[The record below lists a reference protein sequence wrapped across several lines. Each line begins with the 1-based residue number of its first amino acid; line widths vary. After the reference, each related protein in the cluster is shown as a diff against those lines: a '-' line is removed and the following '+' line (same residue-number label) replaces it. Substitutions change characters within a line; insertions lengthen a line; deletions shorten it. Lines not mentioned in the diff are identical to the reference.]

1 MPKFI
6 EKPEK
11 LMERIGAFETS
22 NKLLDELQQVVG
34 TEENSSNEI
43 ANKVVLFIHE
53 KNAKLKEENK
63 ELTASALIHIMK
75 AMTKKLKKTQEVIK

>member
-6 EKPEK
+6 EKPEE
-11 LMERIGAFETS
+11 LMERIGAFQAS

-53 KNAKLKEENK
+53 KKAKLQEENK
-63 ELTASALIHIMK
+63 EIKASALVHIMK
-75 AMTKKLKKTQEVIK
+75 AMSNKAEKNAGGN

>member
-6 EKPEK
+6 EKPEELLEK
-11 LMERIGAFETS
+11 IGAFEAS

-53 KNAKLKEENK
+53 KKAKLQEENK
-63 ELTASALIHIMK
+63 EITASALIHVMK
-75 AMTKKLKKTQEVIK
+75 ALGNKTEENAGGN

>member
-6 EKPEK
+6 EKPEEV
-11 LMERIGAFETS
+11 LERIGAFEAS

-34 TEENSSNEI
+34 AEENSSNEI

-53 KNAKLKEENK
+53 KKAKLKEENK
-63 ELTASALIHIMK
+63 ELTTSALIHIV
-75 AMTKKLKKTQEVIK
+75 KLVDSKIEENAGGN

>member
-6 EKPEK
+6 EKPEE
-11 LMERIGAFETS
+11 LMERIGAFQAS

-53 KNAKLKEENK
+53 KKAKLKEENK
-63 ELTASALIHIMK
+63 EITASALVHVMK
-75 AMTKKLKKTQEVIK
+75 AMTKKAEENAGGN

>member
-6 EKPEK
+6 EKPEEV
-11 LMERIGAFETS
+11 LERIGAFEAS
-22 NKLLDELQQVVG
+22 NKLLDELQQVIG

-53 KNAKLKEENK
+53 KKAKLQEENK
-63 ELTASALIHIMK
+63 EITASALIHIMK
-75 AMTKKLKKTQEVIK
+75 SMASKTEENAGGN

>member
-6 EKPEK
+6 EKPEE
-11 LMERIGAFETS
+11 LIERIGAFEAS

-34 TEENSSNEI
+34 TEENSSNQI

-53 KNAKLKEENK
+53 KKAKLKEENK
-63 ELTASALIHIMK
+63 EIKTSALIHIMK
-75 AMTKKLKKTQEVIK
+75 SIASTTEENAGGN

>member
-6 EKPEK
+6 EKPEE
-11 LMERIGAFETS
+11 LIGRIGAFETS

-43 ANKVVLFIHE
+43 ANKVVLFVHE
-53 KNAKLKEENK
+53 KKAKLKEKNK
-63 ELTASALIHIMK
+63 ELTASALVHIMK
-75 AMTKKLKKTQEVIK
+75 SMASKTEENAGGN

>member
-6 EKPEK
+6 EKPEEV
-11 LMERIGAFETS
+11 LERIGAFEAS
-22 NKLLDELQQVVG
+22 NKLLDELRQVVG

-53 KNAKLKEENK
+53 KKAKLKEENK
-63 ELTASALIHIMK
+63 EITASALIHIMK
-75 AMTKKLKKTQEVIK
+75 SMAKKAEENAGGN

>member
-6 EKPEK
+6 EKPEEV
-11 LMERIGAFETS
+11 LERIGAFEAS

-53 KNAKLKEENK
+53 KKAKLKEENK
-63 ELTASALIHIMK
+63 EITASALIHIMK
-75 AMTKKLKKTQEVIK
+75 SIASKAEENAGGN

>member
-6 EKPEK
+6 EKPEE
-11 LMERIGAFETS
+11 LFERMGAFEAS
-22 NKLLDELQQVVG
+22 HKLLDELQQVIG

-53 KNAKLKEENK
+53 KKAKLKEENK
-63 ELTASALIHIMK
+63 ELTASALIHVMK
-75 AMTKKLKKTQEVIK
+75 AMSKKAEENAGGN

>member
-11 LMERIGAFETS
+11 VLERIGAFEAS
-22 NKLLDELQQVVG
+22 NELLDELQKVVG

-43 ANKVVLFIHE
+43 VNKVVLFIHE
-53 KNAKLKEENK
+53 KKAKLQEENK
-63 ELTASALIHIMK
+63 EITASALVHIMK
-75 AMTKKLKKTQEVIK
+75 SIASKAEENVGGN

>member
-6 EKPEK
+6 EKPEE
-11 LMERIGAFETS
+11 LFERMGAFEAS
-22 NKLLDELQQVVG
+22 HKLLDELQQVIG

-53 KNAKLKEENK
+53 KKAKLKEENK
-63 ELTASALIHIMK
+63 ELTASALIHVMK
-75 AMTKKLKKTQEVIK
+75 AMSNKAEKNAGGN

>member
-6 EKPEK
+6 EKPEE
-11 LMERIGAFETS
+11 LMERIGAFEAS

-53 KNAKLKEENK
+53 KKAKLQEENK
-63 ELTASALIHIMK
+63 ELTASVLVHIMK
-75 AMTKKLKKTQEVIK
+75 AMANKTEENAGGN

>member
-6 EKPEK
+6 EKPEEV
-11 LMERIGAFETS
+11 LERIGAFEAS

-43 ANKVVLFIHE
+43 VNKVVLFIHE
-53 KNAKLKEENK
+53 KKAKLQEENK
-63 ELTASALIHIMK
+63 EITASALVHIMK
-75 AMTKKLKKTQEVIK
+75 SIANKAEENAGGN

>member
-6 EKPEK
+6 EKPEELIEK
-11 LMERIGAFETS
+11 IGDFEAS

-53 KNAKLKEENK
+53 KKAKLQEENK
-63 ELTASALIHIMK
+63 ELQLVHWFI
-75 AMTKKLKKTQEVIK
+75 

>member
-6 EKPEK
+6 EKPEEV
-11 LMERIGAFETS
+11 LERIGAFEAS
-22 NKLLDELQQVVG
+22 NKLLDELQQVIG

-53 KNAKLKEENK
+53 KKAKLKEENK
-63 ELTASALIHIMK
+63 EITASALIHIMK
-75 AMTKKLKKTQEVIK
+75 SMAKKAEKNAGGN

>member
-6 EKPEK
+6 EKPEE
-11 LMERIGAFETS
+11 LMERIGAFEAN

-53 KNAKLKEENK
+53 KKAKLQEENK
-63 ELTASALIHIMK
+63 ELTASVLVHIMK
-75 AMTKKLKKTQEVIK
+75 AMANKTEENAGGN

>member
-6 EKPEK
+6 EKPEE
-11 LMERIGAFETS
+11 LFERMGAFEAS
-22 NKLLDELQQVVG
+22 HKLLDELQQVVG

-53 KNAKLKEENK
+53 KKAKLKEENK
-63 ELTASALIHIMK
+63 EITASALVHIMK
-75 AMTKKLKKTQEVIK
+75 AMAKKTEENAGGN

>member
-6 EKPEK
+6 EKPEELIEK
-11 LMERIGAFETS
+11 IGAFEAS
-22 NKLLDELQQVVG
+22 NKLLDKLQQAIS

-53 KNAKLKEENK
+53 KKAKLKEENK

-75 AMTKKLKKTQEVIK
+75 SIASKNEENAGGN